1 MRQSHTFSSAQAF
14 NRLPEAH
21 NTKHYDDVTNQ
32 DNRRPPLDRTIDEAK
47 SQI

>member
-1 MRQSHTFSSAQAF
+1 MRQSHTFRSAKAF
-14 NRLPEAH
+14 HRLPKAH

-32 DNRRPPLDRTIDEAK
+32 NNRGPPLDRTIDEAK